1 MGCLTIHTIYIF
13 IVICTYTDHS
23 KYFNTVHYSMHEHI
37 IYLTFSAGSESPV
50 THRDTR
56 RPCRFHRKRPQWT
69 RRRYKTRISE
79 NMRCCTVWVAIRS
92 QCNFPKQNWLACVSY
107 ITAVYYDKILQLLPR
122 EYTAWPR
129 YTLIHTYSYIY
140 IHIYIYS
147 WTSNR
152 KVNAKSGTC
161 VVVTDD
167 YVWL

>member
-13 IVICTYTDHS
+13 IVICAYTDHS

-50 THRDTR
+50 THRDTG
-56 RPCRFHRKRPQWT
+56 RPYKFHRKRQQWT

-92 QCNFPKQNWLACVSY
+92 QCNFPQQNWLACVSY

-129 YTLIHTYSYIY
+129 YTLIHSTNDLHSL
-140 IHIYIYS
+140 
-147 WTSNR
+147 TSAQER
-152 KVNAKSGTC
+152 LKEI
-161 VVVTDD
+161 
-167 YVWL
+167 